1 MNLAPTQRWWMNK
14 ATVRNSQPVGGLV
27 VLRETE
33 LIGLALCV
41 FGLGLL
47 IGLGLGLS

>member
-1 MNLAPTQRWWMNK
+1 MNPVPTQRWWMNHAK
-14 ATVRNSQPVGGLV
+14 VHKQQPVGGLV

-33 LIGLALCV
+33 LVGLALCV

-47 IGLGLGLS
+47 VGLALGLS